1 MAIERD
7 RTAAPEPPWEPGC
20 LPGCLPAPQ
29 HPRSPRKRLRPSSS
43 SPGSVHRK
51 QPSQKTPA
59 ARCQATEC
67 CLNTTPHLG
76 PPTGLA
82 GRREEGQGEALAGT
96 APGGSSGEPRQAPS
110 VPESEQMGGK
120 TDSLACGRQTEREAG
135 GKASVSPCHVLEG
148 PPGVFLIE
156 SVMIRTPPH
165 THTHSPELWI
175 RMRTRVMIAM
185 RSFLS

>member
-1 MAIERD
+1 MAPNQHCRPQNTCGSRSKTGEGEAGPWPLRETERLL
-7 RTAAPEPPWEPGC
+7 RSRRGSQAVCPAVSPLPSTPEAHGSAFAPAAPAQALFTGS
-20 LPGCLPAPQ
+20 G
-29 HPRSPRKRLRPSSS
+29 HRRRP
-43 SPGSVHRK
+43 
-51 QPSQKTPA
+51 PA

-148 PPGVFLIE
+148 PPGVFDRIC
-156 SVMIRTPPH
+156 H
-165 THTHSPELWI
+165 D
-175 RMRTRVMIAM
+175 
-185 RSFLS
+185 